1 MDLHPTAPY
10 QTSSEATNAETR
22 GAGLVPQSQKLDEQ
36 QVRQE
41 KVEQRQP
48 STSQKKPRPTRK
60 EKVYRPLVEVRH
72 EFLTTDELAY
82 YLRLKEQTIRKK
94 RMNGT
99 LGIDPVKIGG
109 RLRWP
114 RQLVINYL
122 RKLFSRPA

>member
-1 MDLHPTAPY
+1 MDFNPTAPY

-22 GAGLVPQSQKLDEQ
+22 GADLEPQSQELGEPQ
-36 QVRQE
+36 ERQE
-41 KVEQRQP
+41 KVEQGQP
-48 STSQKKPRPTRK
+48 STSQKKPRPTRQD
-60 EKVYRPLVEVRH
+60 KVYRPLIEVRH

-114 RQLVINYL
+114 RQFVINYL
-122 RKLFSRPA
+122 SKLFSHPA